1 MSNIVRAVFGG
12 SKTTRTRRLWK
23 IDKGILLQFVDLNLP
38 TAYQVHFANSP
49 SSGLA
54 KVVTAT
60 SDTVEIPYEY
70 LQTGADVYAWV
81 YLTPE
86 SGVGYTEYMVTIPV
100 YARPDTTDEEP
111 TPAQQ
116 SALDTAISALN
127 SGVESV
133 QAAVAGVQD
142 SIDTALQEAK
152 DSGEFDGADGYT
164 PVKGVDYF
172 DGEKGDTGAT
182 GETGNGIASAVLNAD
197 YTLRLTYTDGTT
209 WTSGSIRGE
218 RGDKGDTG
226 ADGYSPAATVTQ
238 TETGA
243 TISIT
248 DAEGT
253 TTANIRN
260 GQDGATFTPAVS
272 AEGVISWTNDGGKTN
287 PQPVSIKGPQGDDYI
302 LTVTDKE
309 EIAQQAAVSL
319 APALDE
325 KAPVIYC
332 EASGAIAS
340 FTDGA
345 DDLPVQDLVVQ
356 IEPVQ
361 AGSGDPSPDN
371 VRPITGWTGA
381 NVQRTG
387 KNLMPMPY
395 DINKPAAYKSGW
407 YGTTLDGDW
416 VVQTGAPIGRGGF
429 GGVCVHNL
437 KSGTYT
443 FSFDADLSEA
453 VNNKM
458 AVSIWQMTAKGDI
471 SGRSLG
477 YAIALTHYSASI
489 TFDDD
494 IETFAIRVTSSGN
507 SNTAV
512 VRCKNI
518 QLELGST
525 ATDYEPYQS
534 ETYDIEFPTEAG
546 TVYGGS
552 LDVTTGVL
560 TVDRAQIASYAGETL
575 PSTWISDRDVYSA
588 GATPTTGAQVVYELA
603 TPQTYQLTPTEIRTL
618 LGQNNIWADT
628 GDTAVTYRADTKLFV
643 EQNAPESPVQ
653 DVQVAGVSVLSDG
666 VANVPIASESVSGVI
681 KSNTNYGTWV
691 QNGTL
696 RLVFANAGH
705 VKQGEYQYLPIAPY
719 RQHESTFYGLAKA
732 AGDTTQSASSN
743 EVGQYTDEAKLAI
756 RSMLGAAS
764 EPAVA
769 AKYTKPSTGIP
780 ASDLAS
786 AVQTSLGKADTALQ
800 SAPVTS
806 VNGSTGAV
814 VLSIP
819 STAADV
825 GAIAAP
831 ASPATGAFLVWS
843 GNAWTAQTLATWE
856 GGSF

>member
-1 MSNIVRAVFGG
+1 MSNIVTAVFGG

-23 IDKGILLQFVDLNLP
+23 IDKGMLLQFVGLNLP
-38 TAYQVHFANSP
+38 TAYQVHFANTP

-70 LQTGADVYAWV
+70 LQTGADVYAWI

-86 SGVGYTEYMVTIPV
+86 NGVGYTEYMVTIPV

-172 DGEKGDTGAT
+172 DGERGEKGEKGDTGAT
-182 GETGNGIASAVLNAD
+182 GAK
-197 YTLRLTYTDGTT
+197 
-209 WTSGSIRGE
+209 
-218 RGDKGDTG
+218 GDKGDKGETG
-226 ADGYSPAATVTQ
+226 ADGYSPSATVTQ

-243 TISIT
+243 TVTVT
-248 DAEGT
+248 DKTGT
-253 TTANIRN
+253 TTAQISN
-260 GQDGATFTPAVS
+260 GQDGTTFTPAVS

-287 PQPVSIKGPQGDDYI
+287 PQPMSIKGPQGDDYI
-302 LTVTDKE
+302 LTAADKE
-309 EIAQQAAVSL
+309 EISQQAAVSL

-325 KAPVIYC
+325 KAPIIYC

-371 VRPITGWTGA
+371 VRTISGWTGA
-381 NVQRTG
+381 KVTRCG
-387 KNLMPMPY
+387 KNWIDDTKRTVVTDTTVY
-395 DINKPAAYKSGW
+395 I
-407 YGTTLDGDW
+407 GTTGVGYDTFLKA
-416 VVQTGAPIGRGGF
+416 GAYTISCDFEDNYGMF
-429 GGVCVHNL
+429 YKKSTDTTNL
-437 KSGTYT
+437 TLWNSGT
-443 FSFDADLSEA
+443 
-453 VNNKM
+453 
-458 AVSIWQMTAKGDI
+458 
-471 SGRSLG
+471 
-477 YAIALTHYSASI
+477 
-489 TFDDD
+489 
-494 IETFAIRVTSSGN
+494 AIRQATFTIKEDGSFRFGVYRNIASGSVDAN
-507 SNTAV
+507 KIKTV
-512 VRCKNI
+512 QV
-518 QLELGST
+518 ELGST
-525 ATDYEPYQS
+525 ATAYEPYQG
-534 ETYDIEFPTEAG
+534 ETYDITFPSEAG

-552 LDVTTGVL
+552 LDVTTGML
-560 TVDRAQIASYAGETL
+560 TVDRAQIASYAGDTL

-603 TPQTYQLTPTEIRTL
+603 TSQTYQLTPTEIRTL

-628 GDTAVTYRADTKLFV
+628 GDTTVTYCADTKLYI
-643 EQNAPESPVQ
+643 QQ
-653 DVQVAGVSVLSDG
+653 L
-666 VANVPIASESVSGVI
+666 
-681 KSNTNYGTWV
+681 
-691 QNGTL
+691 
-696 RLVFANAGH
+696 
-705 VKQGEYQYLPIAPY
+705 
-719 RQHESTFYGLAKA
+719 
-732 AGDTTQSASSN
+732 
-743 EVGQYTDEAKLAI
+743 
-756 RSMLGAAS
+756 
-764 EPAVA
+764 
-769 AKYTKPSTGIP
+769 TKP
-780 ASDLAS
+780 
-786 AVQTSLGKADTALQ
+786 
-800 SAPVTS
+800 
-806 VNGSTGAV
+806 
-814 VLSIP
+814 
-819 STAADV
+819 TAADV